1 MNRLTHTLTFFP
13 NSPSIIMACPDEVPV
28 TDEAIPEE
36 RGVTLNHWEKIEE
49 FWAMKKPNGK

>member
-1 MNRLTHTLTFFP
+1 
-13 NSPSIIMACPDEVPV
+13 V